1 MTIEADV
8 AATLRNDRVRAAVD
22 FSWWCYRIS
31 PEMLERVA
39 RFVEDGRIEVYGGS
53 GSVPSY
59 YSADDSLTF
68 SFDSPTTWVQRA
80 AIVHEAT
87 HAACDLAEY
96 TEMTVRDSECA
107 AYLAQCLAGRA
118 LCDDPDVD
126 IIAGSGATAAASD
139 LIFGE
144 AWTLAVFVETEPG
157 YRVSR
162 QMGADLRAAVEAHPW
177 YQNRAMQSAE
187 YNGNHRPAAQAAL
200 EPEPFRPRCAGAR
213 PSCTRGW
220 GTARA

>member
-1 MTIEADV
+1 MPIETDV
-8 AATLRNDRVRAAVD
+8 VETLRDPRVRAAVN
-22 FSWWCYRIS
+22 FSWWCYRVR

-39 RFVEDGRIEVYGGS
+39 GYVESGRILVYGGAES
-53 GSVPSY
+53 IPSY

-68 SFDSPTTWVQRA
+68 GFASPQNWVQRA

-87 HAACDLAEY
+87 HAACDVEEY
-96 TEMTVRDSECA
+96 NSMTVRDSECA

-118 LCDDPDVD
+118 LCSDRDVD
-126 IIAGSGATAAASD
+126 IIVGSGDTADASNR
-139 LIFGE
+139 IFTEG
-144 AWTLAVFVETEPG
+144 WNLGLFVEAEPG

-162 QMGADLRAAVEAHPW
+162 EMGAEMRAAVEAHPW
-177 YQNRAMQSAE
+177 YQGHAMESAD
-187 YNGNHRPAAQAAL
+187 YNGNHRPAAHASL
-200 EPEPFRPRCAGAR
+200 EAEPVRPRCSGAR